1 MKASLI
7 QLITKINS
15 LSWRLRVV
23 IFVALLI
30 VIFIAWRSLL
40 WSDLQQKKALIT
52 PQLKMATKELKVL
65 QSALQAA
72 KQHWRQQ
79 NSTLVLE
86 RKTDQMLKK
95 NGNNLV
101 SPKEITRVLEQLL
114 FARHDLVLL
123 ELQNMPEKQI
133 QPANKKLVLY
143 EYGIV
148 LKFRGNY
155 FATLRY
161 LHNLESLAWPLFWDK
176 LDYKVTN
183 YPEAEVT
190 LQLHTVSDKK
200 GWIHV

>member
-1 MKASLI
+1 MKAFLM
-7 QLITKINS
+7 QLMAKINS

-23 IFVALLI
+23 IFAALLI

-40 WSDLQQKKALIT
+40 WTDLQQKKVLVT

-72 KQHWRQQ
+72 ERHWQQQ
-79 NSTLVLE
+79 NHILASKRNKEQTV
-86 RKTDQMLKK
+86 KK

-123 ELQNMPEKQI
+123 ELQNLPEKQI
-133 QPANKKLVLY
+133 QPANNKLVLY

-148 LKFRGNY
+148 IKFRGNY

-161 LHNLESLAWPLFWDK
+161 LHDLENLAWPLFWDK
-176 LDYKVTN
+176 LDYKRTN